1 MADEKIYKVIE
12 VVGTSERSFSDAV
25 ANAIKRAAQTVES
38 LQWFE
43 VLEERGRIQND
54 SVEVFQVT
62 VKVGFRLKD

>member
-25 ANAIKRAAQTVES
+25 ANAIKRASQTVES

-62 VKVGFRLKD
+62 VKIGFRLKS

>member
-12 VVGTSERSFSDAV
+12 IVGTSERSFSDAV
-25 ANAIKRAAQTVES
+25 AIAIKRASQTVES

-43 VLEERGRIQND
+43 VLEERGRIKND

-62 VKVGFRLKD
+62 VKIGFRLKS

>member
-25 ANAIKRAAQTVES
+25 TNAIKRASQTVES

-62 VKVGFRLKD
+62 VKIGFRLKD